1 MINYTYNDNWLNPK
15 FLTITSKE
23 RTHVLVNAKA
33 SLVSSTREDKP
44 LASFV
49 LDLL

>member
-1 MINYTYNDNWLNPK
+1 MIHYTYNDNWLNHK
-15 FLTITSKE
+15 VLTITSKE
-23 RTHVLVNAKA
+23 STHILVNAKA